1 MGRLEHSFAGE
12 QQGADMDF
20 VNQAIERFE
29 RVYCELEPGDL
40 LFFHPNTLHMSE
52 ANTSDKPRWSM
63 ISAYNL
69 SYNKPFR
76 EKNTSCITPV
86 QIVPNDQVLLTD
98 AKGLSADRDFLQ
110 KEDEITLKV
119 K

>member
-1 MGRLEHSFAGE
+1 
-12 QQGADMDF
+12 
-20 VNQAIERFE
+20 
-29 RVYCELEPGDL
+29 
-40 LFFHPNTLHMSE
+40 LFFHSNTLHMSE

-76 EKNTSCITPV
+76 EKNLSCITPV
-86 QIVPNDQVLLTD
+86 QTVSNDAVILSK